1 MNKVIAA
8 SLLFL
13 ATSATVGIAQSSAPS
28 APSSGAPVIERDTA
42 PTGTVRQ
49 PGQPAMDPQGVTG
62 PNMNTPG
69 VNPGSRDTGAPG
81 RGDDP
86 TSRDGSGR

>member
-1 MNKVIAA
+1 MSKAIAA

-13 ATSATVGIAQSSAPS
+13 ATSATASIAQSSAPP
-28 APSSGAPVIERDTA
+28 APSEAPIIQRDPA
-42 PTGTVRQ
+42 PTGTIRQ
-49 PGQPAMDPQGVTG
+49 PGEPVMDPQGVTG

-69 VNPGSRDTGAPG
+69 VDPGSRDTGAPG

-86 TSRDGSGR
+86 KSRDGSGR